1 MPKRVPI
8 GYLPGELTQLDWDEN
23 SPFEEREEEGIIK
36 VFKDGINRFFKKKPE
51 LKEKYE
57 RDYPR
62 HFNPYT
68 SK

>member
-8 GYLPGELTQLDWDEN
+8 GYLPGELTQLDWDET
-23 SPFEEREEEGIIK
+23 SPLKEREDEDICK
-36 VFKDGINRFFKKKPE
+36 VINDGINRFLEKNPD